1 MNGKETGKSDGI
13 LQSGEEAHL
22 SEGSLAAGIN
32 LQCVWGGRVTN
43 GVHDNDNF
51 FGLSSCQRSHLYGL

>member
-43 GVHDNDNF
+43 
-51 FGLSSCQRSHLYGL
+51 